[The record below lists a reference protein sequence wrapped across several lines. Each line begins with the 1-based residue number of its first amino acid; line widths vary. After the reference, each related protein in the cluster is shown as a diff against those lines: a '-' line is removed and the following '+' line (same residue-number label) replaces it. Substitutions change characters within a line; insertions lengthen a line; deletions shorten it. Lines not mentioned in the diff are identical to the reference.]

1 MSVSR
6 QCSTECAY
14 AQPMQPFEQGPILSE
29 MLMPAHIKTS
39 LPVGVDEHFGKPL
52 HKTSI
57 FFGTKDQIF
66 VAVLRSYLLCFKT
79 DM

>member
-1 MSVSR
+1 MR
-6 QCSTECAY
+6 DERLI
-14 AQPMQPFEQGPILSE
+14 PP
-29 MLMPAHIKTS
+29 HIKTPF
-39 LPVGVDEHFGKPL
+39 PVGVDEHLGKPL

-57 FFGTKDQIF
+57 FFGTKDQIL